1 MNEQSADEGS
11 INPKAS
17 EQCLSSLPVFIPDV
31 ISPLLL
37 RSNTSKMKIHY
48 VVRFSVL
55 HGGTLLYSQL
65 TQFSSLH
72 PGPGEVEAT
81 PGDHP

>member
-1 MNEQSADEGS
+1 MHYSYNLCLG
-11 INPKAS
+11 KL
-17 EQCLSSLPVFIPDV
+17 CLSSLPVFIPDV

-48 VVRFSVL
+48 VVRFSVQ

-65 TQFSSLH
+65 NQFSSLH